1 MPLSDALSSQRSP
14 LARIMA
20 NGVLVPGLIE
30 VEVTCNNHFSA
41 DTFSASFAL
50 NVGLPFGG
58 VFWASESE
66 ISIQVLFSLDA
77 TSFVSLFTGTV
88 DTVAINVTGGLVHVM
103 GRDLSAQLIEAR
115 TEETFS
121 NRTSSEIASLLAN
134 RHGMTPN
141 VVQTTTTVGRYYQ
154 DEHDRITLG
163 QFSRSTTEWD
173 LLVFLA
179 LQEGYDVSV
188 SGTVLNFLPSNNAT
202 PPSYLITP
210 ANCIDLRL
218 ERRLPLARD
227 IAVTVKSWNSRQ
239 GSAFA
244 QTVTGVNN
252 TDSSSSGPSNLQQY
266 VFVSPNLTAGQA
278 LNFAHRKLN
287 DLTMHERVVECT
299 VPGDLLLTPIG
310 QLVLTGTGTEFDQ
323 TYYIDLVERRLSLND
338 GFTQRIKAKGSS
350 PRSTAS
356 NQTGTASATAAS

>member
-1 MPLSDALSSQRSP
+1 MPLSDPLTSQRSP
-14 LARIMA
+14 LARILA

-30 VEVTCNNHFSA
+30 VEVICNNHFSA

-50 NVGLPFGG
+50 NVGLPFGRI
-58 VFWASESE
+58 FWASELE
-66 ISIQVLFSLDA
+66 IAVQILFSLDA
-77 TSFVSLFTGTV
+77 CSFVSLFTGTV
-88 DTVAINVTGGLVHVM
+88 DTVAINATGGLVHIS

-121 NRTSSEIASLLAN
+121 NRTSSEIASLLAK
-134 RHGMTPN
+134 RHDLTPN
-141 VVQTTTTVGRYYQ
+141 VVQTMTPVGRYYQ

-179 LQEGYDVSV
+179 LQEGFDVSV
-188 SGTVLNFLPSNNAT
+188 TGTALNFLPSNTAT
-202 PPSYLITP
+202 PSPYLITP
-210 ANCIDLRL
+210 ANCIDMRL
-218 ERRLPLARD
+218 ERRLTLARG
-227 IAVTVKSWNSRQ
+227 IAVTVKTWNSRQ

-244 QTVTGVNN
+244 QTVTGANN
-252 TDSSSSGPSNLQQY
+252 AGSSSGGPSNPQQY

-278 LNFAHRKLN
+278 LNFAQKKLN

-310 QLVLTGTGTEFDQ
+310 QLILTGTGTQFDQ

-350 PRSTAS
+350 PRSTSS
-356 NQTGTASATAAS
+356 NQPGAAGATAS